1 MQVNNPPRVA
11 PVKGHVI
18 VYVLVAVWAVA
29 FAWSIFGSLGIE
41 GPRNIDTGFRR
52 LDVLFRGQLI
62 AFGIAIVAGASGFLM
77 EGCGF
82 RQKLIGLLPLLIT
95 VLIVA
100 FIALFAFFHDPVP
113 PPDASAPTRPTV
125 PAADAQDG
133 G

>member
-1 MQVNNPPRVA
+1 MQVSNPLRV
-11 PVKGHVI
+11 VRMKGRVI
-18 VYVLVAVWAVA
+18 VYALVAVWAIA
-29 FAWSIFGSLGIE
+29 FAWSIFASLGID

-82 RQKLIGLLPLLIT
+82 RQKLIGLLPLLVT
-95 VLIVA
+95 MLIVLC
-100 FIALFAFFHDPVP
+100 IALFAFFYDPVS
-113 PPDASAPTRPTV
+113 PPDASAPTRPTA
-125 PAADAQDG
+125 PAADAVDG